1 MSLLWA
7 IDYKYFLV
15 MWFLNHAVSFD
26 KQQILIENKITLI
39 EGCVG
44 TSTKKQVRDIS
55 SIKGLID
62 EYIESYLKP
71 KKMSWHEDLRIL
83 NKYVLSEWKYLRTSD
98 ITKNDVIKLLNRVGN
113 SSELAKKTLEILQ
126 SMFAFAIDR
135 SFLEI
140 SPCFDMEIMNK
151 ATPKERI
158 FKPYEIRKFWFGL
171 ENAKMSERMKSILK
185 FLLLTAQRNGE
196 VAGAKWE
203 EFNLRKRWWTIPGTR
218 TKNKKSHQVFL
229 TPMVID
235 ILGPPKKH
243 GWVFPSGKDKHIAP
257 RAVSLSI
264 RKNSKD
270 KSQPKKESLYGD
282 FFRVGQFIPNDLRR
296 TAVTLMAEA
305 GVDERKIEKV
315 LNHSTSSIAHDS
327 EIRHALE
334 SLEQKLQA
342 ILVDWKKT

>member
-1 MSLLWA
+1 MG
-7 IDYKYFLV
+7 K
-15 MWFLNHAVSFD
+15 
-26 KQQILIENKITLI
+26 
-39 EGCVG
+39 
-44 TSTKKQVRDIS
+44 STKKKARDIS

-71 KKMSWHEDLRIL
+71 KKVSWHEDLRIL
-83 NKYVLSEWKYLRTSD
+83 NKYVLSEWKHFRTTD
-98 ITKNDVIKLLNRVGN
+98 ITKNDVSKLLIRVGN
-113 SSELAKKTLEILQ
+113 SGGLAKKILEILQ
-126 SMFAFAIDR
+126 SMFTFAVDR

-140 SPCFDMEIMNK
+140 SPCSDMEIMNK
-151 ATPKERI
+151 GAPKERI

-203 EFNLRKRWWTIPGTR
+203 EFNLRKRWWTIPGAR

-264 RKNSKD
+264 RKNSED
-270 KSQPKKESLYGD
+270 KSQSKKESLYGD

-305 GVDERKIEKV
+305 GVDQRKIEKV
-315 LNHSTSSIAHDS
+315 LNQSTSSIAQDS
-327 EIRHALE
+327 EIRQALE
-334 SLEQKLQA
+334 NLEQKLLA
-342 ILVDWKKT
+342 ILVGWNKT